1 MFVLQRGPAIK
12 TADLSRMRPRLPPR
26 DSCDM
31 LRQHPCDP
39 EERRQKKTEG
49 WNFSHTCP
57 TDTKLFFFFFFCQ
70 DRNRFD
76 SSDGSTERFPARRLL
91 LPSVSAARPL
101 KAPEEDGEEN
111 RKPPPV
117 HLPIKRVARA
127 ALYRNF
133 TRTRWQFSIQN
144 NSSSNSSS
152 QLFFSG
158 IFFFSPPSLLIPN
171 GLFSRLCLQCRSS
184 PPGRGAQQVQPRRRQ
199 EALGQR

>member
-1 MFVLQRGPAIK
+1 MEFQPHVSDRHK
-12 TADLSRMRPRLPPR
+12 V
-26 DSCDM
+26 
-31 LRQHPCDP
+31 
-39 EERRQKKTEG
+39 
-49 WNFSHTCP
+49 
-57 TDTKLFFFFFFCQ
+57 FFFFFCQ

-91 LPSVSAARPL
+91 LPSVSSARPL

-158 IFFFSPPSLLIPN
+158 IFFFSPPHSKRTFLETLSAVPQLAARQ
-171 GLFSRLCLQCRSS
+171 GRAASS
-184 PPGRGAQQVQPRRRQ
+184 AQATTGSARAAVTGRDLR
-199 EALGQR
+199 